1 MRKEY
6 FWKKFGKI
14 WKKFYFVKF
23 KTHINSETY
32 IINQTNFYHIIFIPL
47 IFI

>member
-23 KTHINSETY
+23 KFYFILFFAIKHFEFITK
-32 IINQTNFYHIIFIPL
+32 IIT
-47 IFI
+47 